1 MRILLVS
8 HPPLTAELG
17 AAQIALNLAAALR
30 ERGHYAVAFSPEPLP
45 PDTRWWNL
53 WKRQAA
59 GVERWVEKNGPF
71 EVIDTPAL
79 SASRRL
85 GHLAADGPLVVRS
98 VQPELRYLWQ
108 DVRSDLAH
116 RPSPRAV
123 ANALLSL
130 RRAEA
135 IEAGWSRASAILC
148 LGSLELDWM
157 RRKFPAWK
165 DKLGLYVCALSSQE
179 RQVMAEIRRGR
190 PEKPAGPGTRFLWI
204 GRWSAQKGTQRLL
217 RFLRARLASHPRDT
231 VTIAGCGPAAE
242 RQVPAEWLHAGRVRL
257 VPAFPRAE
265 LPALLAGH
273 GAGLFTSTVEG
284 WGLSLTEMLESGLP
298 VFATQAGAAAD
309 LRPYFPSSLR
319 PFPPPPEIVP
329 APLEDL
335 AANGYY
341 ERFSWPAIAASWEAQ
356 VLGSLGKRP

>member
-30 ERGHYAVAFSPEPLP
+30 ARGHDAQAFSPEPLP

-53 WKRQAA
+53 WKRQTE

-71 EVIDTPAL
+71 DVIDTPAL
-79 SASRRL
+79 SASGRL

-108 DVRSDLAH
+108 DVRSDLAR
-116 RPSPRAV
+116 RPSPRAI
-123 ANALLSL
+123 ANAVLSL
-130 RRAEA
+130 RRAGA
-135 IEAGWSRASAILC
+135 IKAGWNRANLILC
-148 LGSLELDWM
+148 MGSLELDWM
-157 RRKFPAWK
+157 RRLFPAWR
-165 DKLGLYVCALSSQE
+165 DKLGLYVCALSARE
-179 RQVMAEIRRGR
+179 REALAEVRRGR
-190 PEKPAGPGTRFLWI
+190 PGAAGAGTRFLWI

-217 RFLRARLASHPRDT
+217 RFLRGRIASHPQDT

-242 RQVPAEWLHAGRVRL
+242 RDLPSEWLRSARVRL

-273 GAGLFTSTVEG
+273 DAGLFTSGVEG
-284 WGLSLTEMLESGLP
+284 WGLSLNEMLEAGLT
-298 VFATQAGAAAD
+298 VFATEAGAVAD
-309 LRPYFPSSLR
+309 LRPYFPNSLR

-356 VLGSLGKRP
+356 VLGILGKRP